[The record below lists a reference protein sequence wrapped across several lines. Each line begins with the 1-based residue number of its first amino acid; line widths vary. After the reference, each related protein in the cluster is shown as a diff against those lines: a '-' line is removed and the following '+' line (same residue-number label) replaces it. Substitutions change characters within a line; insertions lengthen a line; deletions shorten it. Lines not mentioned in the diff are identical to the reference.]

1 MKILQVFFGHIVRKN
16 RRKVIK
22 IEIGEEKYIEINGLK
37 VDSLKEM
44 NNQFDIVYFL
54 PDQLRVVKEGP
65 QLRRELVD
73 NQIISLKPSYKKIFL
88 NTNKLLLA
96 RNNILRLRENTSY
109 KKEQIIAITKS
120 LSTYIKSLSYLR
132 REYIKSLNYTA
143 RSVHSFL
150 TDSSEKLELNYLSF
164 FNGLEE
170 DEIYYKIMTRLDQDM
185 ERGYTYFSPQRDD
198 IDIKINNFSAK
209 KFSSQGQIRSII
221 LSIKIAE
228 LENIKKI
235 KGSSPIFLLDDV
247 FSELDFDRRKRVL
260 EIIKDSQSII
270 TTNDLDKG
278 LDAKIFY
285 IREGVVRENWD
296 FI

>member
-1 MKILQVFFGHIVRKN
+1 M
-16 RRKVIK
+16 
-22 IEIGEEKYIEINGLK
+22 
-37 VDSLKEM
+37 DSLKEM

-164 FNGLEE
+164 LM
-170 DEIYYKIMTRLDQDM
+170 DLKRM
-185 ERGYTYFSPQRDD
+185 
-198 IDIKINNFSAK
+198 
-209 KFSSQGQIRSII
+209 KF
-221 LSIKIAE
+221 
-228 LENIKKI
+228 
-235 KGSSPIFLLDDV
+235 
-247 FSELDFDRRKRVL
+247 
-260 EIIKDSQSII
+260 IIK
-270 TTNDLDKG
+270 
-278 LDAKIFY
+278 
-285 IREGVVRENWD
+285 
-296 FI
+296 